1 MRNNDAEVEMF
12 FRTKTKRR
20 IISEVCKD
28 LWQARTMVND
38 AEKRMAEIRRE
49 VMPVLRSGT
58 TPDPDT
64 R

>member
-1 MRNNDAEVEMF
+1 MF
-12 FRTKTKRR
+12 FRAKTKRR

-28 LWQARTMVND
+28 LWQARTMVSD
-38 AEKRMAEIRRE
+38 TEARLAEIRRE

-58 TPDPDT
+58 KLDLDT